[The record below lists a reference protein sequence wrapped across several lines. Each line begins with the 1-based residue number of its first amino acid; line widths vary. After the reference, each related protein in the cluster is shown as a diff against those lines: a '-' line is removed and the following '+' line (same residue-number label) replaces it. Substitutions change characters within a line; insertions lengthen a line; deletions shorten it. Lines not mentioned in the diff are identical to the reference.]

1 MSTQEQRTENRIKK
15 LASQSMT
22 IDNIVITLAI
32 ETGSSDRQAIRA
44 YVVKALEKMDKEGD
58 TYAHQLLHPHG

>member
-1 MSTQEQRTENRIKK
+1 
-15 LASQSMT
+15 MT

-44 YVVKALEKMDKEGD
+44 YAVKVLEKMDKAGD
-58 TYAHQLLHPHG
+58 TYAHQLLHSHG